1 MKDIELT
8 SLLGLSILSDKLNNF
23 MDKFDLNT
31 NPELQLDEGGKAY
44 NTDSDNDKTGIFL
57 SFNGYYRYEREFGEP
72 SNRFTDSENELFLNE
87 ITIDNGF
94 SKTKEPTIFNLPF
107 GLQLGDSKEQI
118 ISKLGKK
125 PYEKSFLIEHH
136 CWWTRFDDYR
146 ILTALNTEF
155 NLIWVRIIKLTEYEK
170 EKIRL
175 KKFLGQQN
183 KNIEPKNQELI
194 LELISAIPT
203 NLWKQ
208 RKKEGDEYFT
218 DKGINSV
225 ETLMIEYLK
234 TLAGYTSKKKATNIY
249 NSVKKVVLSLNKIN
263 DMNDYFIETME
274 REELCEF
281 INDAVRRTG
290 IQINP
295 ELDLTEEW
303 RNW

>member
-1 MKDIELT
+1 MKNIELT
-8 SLLGLSILSDKLNNF
+8 NLLGLSILSDELNDF
-23 MDKFDLNT
+23 MDKFQLDT
-31 NPELQLDEGGKAY
+31 NPELQLDMGGNAY
-44 NTDSDNDKTGIFL
+44 DTDSRNEKLGIFL
-57 SFNGYYRYEREFGEP
+57 SFNGYSRYKTEFGKP
-72 SNRFTDSENELFLNE
+72 SKRYTNSGNELFLNE
-87 ITIDNGF
+87 ITIDNGY

-107 GLQLGDSKEQI
+107 GLKLGDNKEEI
-118 ISKLGKK
+118 VSKLGKK

-146 ILTALNTEF
+146 ILTSLDAEF
-155 NLIWVRIIKLTEYEK
+155 NLIWIRIIKLTEYEK

-175 KKFLGQQN
+175 KKFLGKQN

-194 LELISAIPT
+194 LELINSIPT

-218 DKGINSV
+218 DEGINSV
-225 ETLMIEYLK
+225 ESLMIEYLK
-234 TLAGYTSKKKATNIY
+234 TLVDYTLKKKATNIY

-263 DMNDYFIETME
+263 KKNNYFIETME

-281 INDAVRRTG
+281 INIAVRQTG
-290 IQINP
+290 IQINS

-303 RNW
+303 RDW